1 MRALGD
7 EQAPRRFEM
16 TATDLLD
23 DPTVRGL
30 VLNYRD
36 IAERALFQERL
47 TQQAFHDALTGL
59 PNRALFQD
67 RLEHALRQEGELS
80 PCCSSIWTFKVV
92 NGSRGH
98 DAGDQ
103 LLCDAAK
110 RRPAVCG
117 RGTLARLGGD
127 AFTVLLRTSPMTTK
141 RWRWPS
147 GSSTG
152 ASRPSSC
159 PGSPSSSP
167 PASAS
172 RPASPYATGPRH
184 C

>member
-1 MRALGD
+1 MIGADGVIRYQSPAFERSQLQPGVPTIGEVHMRALGD

-67 RLEHALRQEGELS
+67 RLEHALRQEGN
-80 PCCSSIWTFKVV
+80 C
-92 NGSRGH
+92 
-98 DAGDQ
+98 
-103 LLCDAAK
+103 
-110 RRPAVCG
+110 RPAVRRSG
-117 RGTLARLGGD
+117 PLQGGQ
-127 AFTVLLRTSPMTTK
+127 RQP
-141 RWRWPS
+141 
-147 GSSTG
+147 
-152 ASRPSSC
+152 RP
-159 PGSPSSSP
+159 
-167 PASAS
+167 
-172 RPASPYATGPRH
+172 
-184 C
+184 